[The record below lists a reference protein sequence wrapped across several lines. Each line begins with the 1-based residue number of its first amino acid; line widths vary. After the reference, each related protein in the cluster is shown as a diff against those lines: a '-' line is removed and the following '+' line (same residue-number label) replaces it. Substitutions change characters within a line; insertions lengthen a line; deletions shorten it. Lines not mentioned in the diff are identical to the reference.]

1 MDKKELKA
9 LRRPFVRELFRNN
22 KFNLAMT
29 IVAALL
35 TSAAYLVSAWLIKEI
50 PDLISGDCKY
60 SFGTLLIVGAASLAL
75 ILVSWLLDRAF
86 LSEFRSK
93 AMKQY
98 KEYAFGKLMEKGIQA
113 FQGENTSLYISALSN
128 DVNTIEQDF
137 ISKLQ
142 TAIQVAAGRGVALL
156 AAQQAGLPLYEYTPM
171 QIKMNV
177 TGDGHADKLQ
187 VQTMVKLLLKLS
199 KIPKPDDAA
208 DALGAA
214 ICHASAIGPSLEE
227 YRIK

>member
-1 MDKKELKA
+1 MIILGIDPGYAILGYGLIKYDRGSFTVLDYGVIETKA
-9 LRRPFVRELFRNN
+9 DRSFPERLEILHRGVTMLIEKYKPDHIAFEELF
-22 KFNLAMT
+22 FNHN
-29 IVAALL
+29 
-35 TSAAYLVSAWLIKEI
+35 
-50 PDLISGDCKY
+50 
-60 SFGTLLIVGAASLAL
+60 
-75 ILVSWLLDRAF
+75 
-86 LSEFRSK
+86 
-93 AMKQY
+93 
-98 KEYAFGKLMEKGIQA
+98 EK
-113 FQGENTSLYISALSN
+113 
-128 DVNTIEQDF
+128 
-137 ISKLQ
+137 
-142 TAIQVAAGRGVALL
+142 TAIRVAAGRGVALL